1 MFNMSKKAFW
11 VPYNEGDIYPTV
23 VKAHQAISKYCDE
36 NGDSYTFTGDDEVVI
51 NGKLYEIYRVMNLE
65 AVVITELSAE
75 KVNLS
80 GPCCISHYGIY
91 QRSPRN
97 GQDHSLQLILYCS
110 ANIQMICRAGCPHPP
125 RENLADC
132 VKLCEFVQILFTIC
146 PRIAGRNCV
155 KFIRITKND
164 LSALYS
170 VDKCVPKVYCNSNSS
185 AKCND
190 QEMTY
195 PYHRLQK
202 AVGCARRQQG
212 AVWPSPASSLGE
224 SGQNRSPCSSSRE
237 PSVNGVRSPAQCG
250 VGLRV
255 SGRH

>member
-1 MFNMSKKAFW
+1 MKFHFLKLRNM
-11 VPYNEGDIYPTV
+11 
-23 VKAHQAISKYCDE
+23 
-36 NGDSYTFTGDDEVVI
+36 
-51 NGKLYEIYRVMNLE
+51 
-65 AVVITELSAE
+65 
-75 KVNLS
+75 NLS

-91 QRSPRN
+91 SEAPERSKTVPY
-97 GQDHSLQLILYCS
+97 SLFYIAVQTYKWSVGRDALI
-110 ANIQMICRAGCPHPP
+110 PP
-125 RENLADC
+125 RRSLADC
-132 VKLCEFVQILFTIC
+132 VKPCEFVQILFTIC
-146 PRIAGRNCV
+146 LRIAGRNCV
-155 KFIRITKND
+155 KFIRITKNE

-170 VDKCVPKVYCNSNSS
+170 IDKCVPKGYCNSNSS
-185 AKCND
+185 AKCNE

-224 SGQNRSPCSSSRE
+224 SGQNRPPCSSSRE

-255 SGRH
+255 SGRHWAGKAKW